1 VTPVAATNTPERG
14 SVLLV
19 DDQDLI
25 HIGLRVVLGRQGW
38 VTRIIGA
45 RRGEDAVLLATR
57 HEPRIA
63 LVDLFVGDE
72 FGTEICAA
80 IRSEAPAVRVLLS
93 SSARSITQ
101 HAARVAG
108 ACGFVRKDR
117 SATELVDTLRAIAS
131 GEDPF
136 VWRPEVRRGQLSERQ
151 RQILDLMAEGETNRM
166 IGERLGL
173 SVDTVKHH
181 TTLIYRRLDVRNRAA
196 AVHCGQRLGL
206 VQPAVRVP
214 QRHTDAAA
222 SPREMQR
229 AA

>member
-1 VTPVAATNTPERG
+1 MSNVPNSSGRG

-19 DDQDLI
+19 DNQDLI
-25 HIGLRVVLGRQGW
+25 HIGLRVVLQRQDW
-38 VTRIIGA
+38 VTRIVGA

-57 HEPRIA
+57 HAPRVA

-72 FGTEICAA
+72 FGAEICAS
-80 IRSEAPAVRVLLS
+80 IREEAPEVKVLLT

-108 ACGFVRKDR
+108 ACGFVRKDGA
-117 SATELVDTLRAIAS
+117 ATEIVDTLRAVAS
-131 GEDPF
+131 GDDPF

-151 RQILDLMAEGETNRM
+151 REILDLMAEGETNRAISEM
-166 IGERLGL
+166 LGL

-196 AVHCGQRLGL
+196 AVHRGQRLGL
-206 VQPAVRVP
+206 VQPAVRAP
-214 QRHTDAAA
+214 QRRTDAAA

>member
-1 VTPVAATNTPERG
+1 MGVPNTALRG

-19 DDQDLI
+19 DNQDLI
-25 HIGLRVVLGRQGW
+25 HIGLRVVLQRQDW

-45 RRGEDAVLLATR
+45 RRGEDAVFLAAR

-63 LVDLFVGDE
+63 LVDLFVGEE
-72 FGTEICAA
+72 FGAEICAA
-80 IRSEAPAVRVLLS
+80 IRREAPAVRVLLT

-108 ACGFVRKDR
+108 ACGFVPKD
-117 SATELVDTLRAIAS
+117 STAAELVDTLRTVA
-131 GEDPF
+131 GGDDPF

-151 RQILDLMAEGETNRM
+151 RQILDLMAEGETNRT
-166 IGERLGL
+166 IADALGL

-181 TTLIYRRLDVRNRAA
+181 TTLIYRKLDVRNRAA
-196 AVHCGQRLGL
+196 AVHRGQRLGL

-214 QRHTDAAA
+214 QRHTEAAA
-222 SPREMQR
+222 TPRELQR

>member
-1 VTPVAATNTPERG
+1 MGVPNIAPRG

-19 DDQDLI
+19 DNQDLI
-25 HIGLRVVLGRQGW
+25 HIGLRVVLQRQDW

-45 RRGEDAVLLATR
+45 RRGEDAVLLAAR
-57 HEPRIA
+57 HEPRVA
-63 LVDLFVGDE
+63 LVDLFVGEE
-72 FGTEICAA
+72 FGAEICSA
-80 IRSEAPAVRVLLS
+80 IRREAPAVRVLLT

-101 HAARVAG
+101 HAARAAG
-108 ACGFVRKDR
+108 ASGFVPKDGT
-117 SATELVDTLRAIAS
+117 AAELVDTLRAVAS

-136 VWRPEVRRGQLSERQ
+136 VWRPEVMRGLLSERQ
-151 RQILDLMAEGETNRM
+151 RQILDLMAEGETNRT
-166 IGERLGL
+166 IAETLGL

-196 AVHCGQRLGL
+196 AVHRGQRLGL

-214 QRHTDAAA
+214 QRHTAAA
-222 SPREMQR
+222 AAPREMQR